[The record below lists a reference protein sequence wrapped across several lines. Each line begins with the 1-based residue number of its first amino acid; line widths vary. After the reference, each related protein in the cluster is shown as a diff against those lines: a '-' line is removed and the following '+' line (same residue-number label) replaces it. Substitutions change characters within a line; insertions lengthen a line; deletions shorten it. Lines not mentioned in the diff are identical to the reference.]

1 MQIRVSTGAHS
12 RALGRWVAALTGLII
27 GTYLALTPGNLLS
40 LAKADMVAYAVCH
53 RVGDHSFFICGQQ
66 LPLCVRCSGTFL
78 GALTGLLG
86 QAVVLRRK
94 RASDFPRVGIL
105 LLMGGFFLA
114 MAVDGVNSYASDWV
128 IHAPLLYPPHD
139 LLRLVTGAL
148 TGLSISVLLYPVFN
162 LSVWKAVLP
171 ERAVRG
177 FRDLG
182 VLLLLE
188 GGLVISVWALAEKHW
203 PPLLSGW
210 SLVPLA
216 VLSAAGVLTMLTLV
230 NSVLVMMVAGWENRY
245 GQLHEAIVPLMLGFD
260 LALIQIGAI
269 DALRYAFTGVL
280 EGMPG
285 L

>member
-1 MQIRVSTGAHS
+1 M
-12 RALGRWVAALTGLII
+12 LTGLVI
-27 GTYLALTPGNLLS
+27 GAYLALTPGDLLS
-40 LAKADMVAYAVCH
+40 LTKADMVAYAVCH
-53 RVGDHSFFICGQQ
+53 RVEDHSFLICGQQ

-78 GALTGLLG
+78 GALTGLVG
-86 QAVVLRRK
+86 QAFVLRRQ
-94 RASDFPRVGIL
+94 RASDFPPVGIL

-114 MAVDGVNSYASDWV
+114 MAVDGLNSYLSDWV
-128 IHAPLLYPPHD
+128 FRAPLLYPPHD

-148 TGLSISVLLYPVFN
+148 TGLSISILLYPVFN
-162 LSVWKAVLP
+162 LSVWTPLLP

-177 FRDLG
+177 SRDLG

-216 VLSAAGVLTMLTLV
+216 ILSAAGVLTMLTLI

-245 GQLHEAIVPLMLGFD
+245 GRLQEAAIPLMLGFD
-260 LALIQIGAI
+260 LALIQIAAI
-269 DALRYAFTGVL
+269 DVLRYAFTGTL